1 MNDNQS
7 CEIQSKKNLIFYDIY
22 IVKTLKIP
30 NYSKLIPANGKDQ

>member
-1 MNDNQS
+1 MIINHAKFKV
-7 CEIQSKKNLIFYDIY
+7 KKNLIFYDIY